1 MQLAQF
7 SKQSARQVS
16 PAHGIKPGITPLMS
30 HDWSEKALQRTWRTF
45 GTLCVAVGVVNA
57 FIPLLPTTVFLLI
70 GLWAYGKG
78 DPEMRQRLLQHPRF
92 GAPLRLW
99 VEKRQIT
106 RKGKLGAIGGILL
119 STAFTATMIG
129 PKPITWAIVAGLVG
143 LSAYLATRE
152 EPPHLTA

>member
-78 DPEMRQRLLQHPRF
+78 DPALRERLLHHPRY

-99 VEKRQIT
+99 VEKRQIS
-106 RKGKLGAIGGILL
+106 RKGKLGAIFGIALGA
-119 STAFTATMIG
+119 AFTATMIG
-129 PKPITWAIVAGLVG
+129 PKPVTWGIVAGLSG
-143 LSAYLATRE
+143 LCAYLATRP
-152 EPPHLTA
+152 EPAALV

>member
-1 MQLAQF
+1 MAPT
-7 SKQSARQVS
+7 SS
-16 PAHGIKPGITPLMS
+16 PATPCS
-30 HDWSEKALQRTWRTF
+30 AKHARTQADWGELALRRTWRTLGALCF
-45 GTLCVAVGVVNA
+45 GIGVVNA

-119 STAFTATMIG
+119 SAAFTAGMIG
-129 PKPITWAIVAGLVG
+129 PKPVTWAIVAGLLG
-143 LSAYLATRE
+143 LSAYLATRA
-152 EPPHLTA
+152 EPTQMAA